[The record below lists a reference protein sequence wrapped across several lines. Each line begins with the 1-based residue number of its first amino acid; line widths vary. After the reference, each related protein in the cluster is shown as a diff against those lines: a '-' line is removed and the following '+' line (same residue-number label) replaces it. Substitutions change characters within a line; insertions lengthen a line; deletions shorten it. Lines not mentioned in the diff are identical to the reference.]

1 MKWLLAFLGIL
12 ALSMSEAYALRCGN
26 KLVSVGDTKI
36 ELLQK
41 CGEPIQVT
49 HRKERYPIRIY
60 DYHLDDYR
68 LSYEIVYVEEW
79 IYNFGP
85 NRFMQSIIFRDGR
98 ISKIESLSYGY

>member
-1 MKWLLAFLGIL
+1 MKKLLAFLVIL
-12 ALSMSEAYALRCGN
+12 ALSMGEAYALRCGN
-26 KLVSVGDTKI
+26 KLVSEGDTKI

-41 CGEPIQVT
+41 CGEPTYIT
-49 HRKERYPIRIY
+49 HRKERFPIRFY
-60 DYHLDDYR
+60 DYHLNDHR

-98 ISKIESLSYGY
+98 ISKIESLGYGY